1 MEIDYRPYSDCG
13 LEGSAAIIGFP
24 SLGLVSSIATNFLS
38 RELKMELIGGFTSP
52 QFPPYCIL
60 QNGEPMP
67 QIRVFSAARESDP
80 EKAGVGGCCRLSIVT
95 SEFIPKPDQNYDIAM
110 AVFDWIVKNGVRTVI
125 TLDGLPMFEPDKY
138 NLIAAGST
146 PHARSMIDE
155 YGLEHFD
162 DGMVRG
168 ISGILLY
175 ECSRKG
181 IDVIS
186 LMGSAKS
193 ELPDPFGAARLLDP
207 IKSMFPEINVDT
219 EPLYE
224 EAEEL
229 NKRINSRQA
238 QTASSDD
245 SILYG

>member
-1 MEIDYRPYSDCG
+1 MEIEYRHCKDCE
-13 LEGSAAIIGFP
+13 LEGSAVVIGFP

-38 RELKMELIGGFTSP
+38 RELKMDLIGGFTSP

-67 QIRVFSAARESDP
+67 QIRIFSGARETDP
-80 EKAGVGGCCRLSIVT
+80 ENPGVAECCRVSIIT
-95 SEFIPKPDQNYDIAM
+95 SEFIPKPEQNYPIAM
-110 AVFDWIVKNGVRTVI
+110 AVYDWIVASGAKTVI
-125 TLDGLPMFEPDKY
+125 TLDGLPMFSPDKY
-138 NLIAAGST
+138 DLIAAGST
-146 PHARSMIDE
+146 EHARSLIDE
-155 YGLEHFD
+155 YGIDHFD

-175 ECSRKG
+175 ECAVKG

-207 IKSMFPEINVDT
+207 IKRMFPEINVDT

-224 EAEEL
+224 EAQEL
-229 NKRINSRQA
+229 NKRISAR
-238 QTASSDD
+238 TAAPGSDD